1 MGIKVIGDAAGDRES
16 WLEARKGYL
25 TASSIFTW
33 REVDHPRWWGDKRDG
48 IIAEKFEGVEKTFDE
63 SATVSM
69 AHGSFS
75 EQDIARKFEDG
86 IGYRV
91 ETSNEM
97 FVNSKY
103 PGLAATVDG
112 YLFPEDDLG
121 EPETNYC
128 QDARVFPRLRRRLG
142 GRPKGVL
149 ELKRSVSLGWQ
160 TDVPIYY
167 VSQVQCQLHLAGLDW
182 AVICADTICRQG
194 RRTYWD
200 LRPYLIEKDPTWHEI
215 LSQCSDEFLAVKKEY
230 S

>member
-1 MGIKVIGDAAGDRES
+1 MTIKVIADAADRDS

-25 TASSIFTW
+25 TASSLFTW
-33 REVDHPRWWGDKRDG
+33 REVDHPRWWGDKRAD
-48 IIAEKFEGVEKTFDE
+48 IISEKFEGVEKTFDQ

-75 EQDIARKFEDG
+75 EQDIARKFEHG

-103 PGLAATVDG
+103 PGLAVTVDG

-121 EPETNYC
+121 EPDTNYC
-128 QDARVFPRLRRRLG
+128 QEPRVFPRLRCQLS
-142 GRPKGVL
+142 GRSKGVL

-160 TDVPIYY
+160 TAVPIYY
-167 VSQVQCQLHLAGLDW
+167 IPQVQAQLHVANLEYG
-182 AVICADTICRQG
+182 VICADTICRQG
-194 RRTYWD
+194 RRTFWD
-200 LRPYLIEKDPTWHEI
+200 LRPYVIERDPTWHEI
-215 LSQCSDEFLAVKKEY
+215 LAQCSDEFLAAKEEY